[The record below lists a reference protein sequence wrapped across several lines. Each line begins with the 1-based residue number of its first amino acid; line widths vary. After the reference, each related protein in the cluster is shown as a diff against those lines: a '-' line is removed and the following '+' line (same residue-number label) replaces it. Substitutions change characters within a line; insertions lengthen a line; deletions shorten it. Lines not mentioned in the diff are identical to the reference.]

1 MKVLSSNRYW
11 LTLSVILVTASMTA
25 KAQTALIECDGQQYS
40 FENALLG
47 ASAKQL
53 VSDEWQHFCVSDN
66 RETLTQKLT
75 IRGHEIWC
83 LTYHHITP
91 DTQPYARQSW
101 MLNTE
106 IGALQITDY
115 LRRDGGWIKQSQH
128 RIQCDMPA
136 E

>member
-1 MKVLSSNRYW
+1 MKVLSSNRYF
-11 LTLSVILVTASMTA
+11 LTLLVILVTSGMTA
-25 KAQTALIECDGQQYS
+25 KAQTHSIECEGQQYS

-53 VSDEWQHFCVSDN
+53 AGKEWQDFCVSDN

-75 IRGHEIWC
+75 IRDNEIWC

-101 MLNTE
+101 MLNTQ
-106 IGALQITDY
+106 IGTLQITDY
-115 LRRDGGWIKQSQH
+115 LRRESGWIKQSQH

-136 E
+136 K